1 MTELFDVVHS
11 KSDDLIYIVKVSF
24 LEIYNEK
31 IMDLLDTN
39 KTNLKIKEDRLRGIF
54 VQNLTEIKVESPE
67 EMK

>member
-1 MTELFDVVHS
+1 MTELFDIVDN
-11 KSDDLIYIVKVSF
+11 KSEDVIHIIKVSF

-54 VQNLTEIKVESPE
+54 V
-67 EMK
+67 

>member
-11 KSDDLIYIVKVSF
+11 KSEDLIHIVKVSF

-54 VQNLTEIKVESPE
+54 VQNLTEIKVQSPE

>member
-1 MTELFDVVHS
+1 MTELFDIVNN

-54 VQNLTEIKVESPE
+54 V
-67 EMK
+67 

>member
-1 MTELFDVVHS
+1 MTELFDIVNN
-11 KSDDLIYIVKVSF
+11 KSDDLIQIVKVSF

-54 VQNLTEIKVESPE
+54 VQNLTEIKV
-67 EMK
+67 